1 MLGTGGSGHFNCTVH
16 GGRGGGVT
24 LNWQHEG
31 RPLHSPQPRLTLG
44 PVRPHHVG
52 LYQCT
57 AYDHSD
63 SAVAGAELVI
73 AGNTLLSLDFMPFS
87 LLGAFTLI
95 SYM

>member
-1 MLGTGGSGHFNCTVH
+1 MLGTGASGHFNCSVQ

-24 LNWQHEG
+24 ISWQHEG
-31 RPLHSPQPRLTLG
+31 RPLHSPQPRLALG

-63 SAVAGAELVI
+63 SAVAGAELII
-73 AGNTLLSLDFMPFS
+73 AGNIPWFS
-87 LLGAFTLI
+87 IIFKAMIKKNSFF
-95 SYM
+95 SSH